1 MCVCTST
8 GSEILNGTEQDGTEQ
23 NGVGRNGK
31 EKMEWFVNRVGI
43 DMETASAGVLF

>member
-8 GSEILNGTEQDGTEQ
+8 GSKISKWNRTGRNGM
-23 NGVGRNGK
+23 GRNGK

>member
-1 MCVCTST
+1 MCVCTVQ
-8 GSEILNGTEQDGTEQ
+8 EVKFQNGIERDGTEQ
-23 NGVGRNGK
+23 NGMERNGK